1 MRELRRYIVALCM
14 AVGTVF
20 AASAQRG
27 VEIVEA
33 RFEPDSVLLG
43 DHFDLVLEVA
53 APEGYGVGFPS
64 INGEFAEGKIELLK
78 EREVDTVRLAEGRVQ
93 LRKRWRMTSFEPA
106 VYSLDSIGVLYSD
119 GRRIDTLF
127 ASEPLHLEVQMIPV
141 DTAQKTIYDIKQPL
155 PMPVLFGEVVE
166 TGVNVLGVL
175 VALAALV
182 VAVLLIVRAARRKG
196 SEESKP
202 KEPAHIVAIRHL
214 EMLHNQKLWQN
225 GKVKEYYSRLTEIL
239 REYLAGRYGVGAME
253 MTTDEIVAAMKKV
266 ELSPKHISSL
276 GILLAESDL
285 VKFAKYLPNE
295 EYHEEAYNTV
305 YYFVE
310 ESKEVAEEIVALEA
324 QNLEEVVPEERK
336 EGQNE

>member
-1 MRELRRYIVALCM
+1 MALCM
-14 AVGTVF
+14 SVGVVF

-27 VEIVEA
+27 VEIVGA

-53 APEGYGVGFPS
+53 APEGYGVGFPT
-64 INGEFAEGKIELLK
+64 ITAEFAEGKIELIEELAL
-78 EREVDTVRLAEGRVQ
+78 DTTRLAEGSVQ

-106 VYSLDSIGVLYSD
+106 MYSIDSLGVLYTD
-119 GRRIDTLF
+119 GRRVDTLF
-127 ASEPLHLEVQMIPV
+127 ASEPLRLEVQMMPV

-155 PMPVLFGEVVE
+155 PMPVKVAEFAGY
-166 TGVNVLGVL
+166 TGVGLL
-175 VALAALV
+175 IAALV
-182 VAVLLIVRAARRKG
+182 AGTILLIVRAVRRKSG
-196 SEESKP
+196 AESTKP
-202 KEPAHIVAIRHL
+202 KELPHVVAIRHL

-253 MTTDEIVAAMKKV
+253 MTTDEIVTAMKSLN
-266 ELSPKHISSL
+266 LSAKHIAQL
-276 GILLAESDL
+276 GTLLTESDL
-285 VKFAKYLPNE
+285 VKFAKYLPSE

-310 ESKEVAEEIVALEA
+310 ESKEIAEEIVAPEA
-324 QNLEEVVPEERK
+324 QNLEGVATAEERK

>member
-1 MRELRRYIVALCM
+1 MALCM
-14 AVGTVF
+14 GVGVVF

-27 VEIVEA
+27 VEIVGA

-53 APEGYGVGFPS
+53 APEGYGVGFPT
-64 INGEFAEGKIELLK
+64 INAEFAEGKIELID
-78 EREVDTVRLAEGRVQ
+78 ERALDTVRLSEGSVQ

-106 VYSLDSIGVLYSD
+106 MYSIDSIGVLYTD
-119 GRRIDTLF
+119 GVRVDTLF
-127 ASEPLHLEVQMIPV
+127 ASEPLRLEVQMMPV

-155 PMPVLFGEVVE
+155 PMPVKVAEFAGY
-166 TGVNVLGVL
+166 TGVGLL
-175 VALAALV
+175 IAALV
-182 VAVLLIVRAARRKG
+182 AGIVLLIVRAVRRKSG
-196 SEESKP
+196 VESAKP
-202 KEPAHIVAIRHL
+202 KEPAHVVAIRHL

-225 GKVKEYYSRLTEIL
+225 GKIKEYYSRLTEIL

-253 MTTDEIVAAMKKV
+253 MTTDEIVTAMKSL
-266 ELSPKHISSL
+266 ELSAKQSSGL
-276 GILLAESDL
+276 GTLLAESDL

-310 ESKEVAEEIVALEA
+310 ESKEIAEEIVAPEA
-324 QNLEEVVPEERK
+324 QNLEGVATAEERK